1 MLSRRDSLCRRKE
14 VKEGVCGIRCGWR
27 ARSGFI
33 MWGLEVMIRSLVL
46 FKVKK
51 KPLKYFK

>member
-14 VKEGVCGIRCGWR
+14 VKERVCGIRCGWR